1 MGNRPALLISHRVN
15 QERVSVLF
23 SRLRVALIS
32 SLVLATIVASVLGFD
47 RPVIAIWYG
56 IHVVIALVR
65 EVLARRFSK
74 RPAENDDLGLWI
86 NAYVLGAFT
95 AGTAW
100 AAVLPL
106 ALDSASLNSATV
118 FTCMVLAGIVAG
130 ALPSMSASVG
140 AYVAFTAPILTAVST
155 WSLFTASPALPSL
168 ALVSTLY
175 LVVMVL
181 AARQF
186 NHLLIHSL
194 GLALDKL
201 DLLEQ
206 VESEHKSLQDVQS
219 VILREHELAAHV
231 MDSLIKS
238 QVCEDCGI
246 RRHNQPLHDFEG
258 DIFLFGFA
266 HNGAARLLLGDAT
279 GHGLSAALAAIP
291 VAQTF
296 SAVNRKD
303 LTADVLVTEL
313 NRNLH
318 RMLPSS
324 MFVAAALVELR
335 SNGNGGCEVQVWN
348 GGLDDLLVRRTGGT
362 IQRVPARNLALGILE
377 QEAFRAEFETLDLG
391 PDDQLYAYS
400 DGITEAEDKAGRLFT
415 RDRLE
420 KVLSSA
426 TGAERIS
433 AVMDAVTE
441 FCGSTPPQDDLTILE
456 IHSGSLANSLDQRAN
471 SQREDTLLAA
481 G

>member
-1 MGNRPALLISHRVN
+1 MRKRPAQQISHRVN
-15 QERVSVLF
+15 QERVKFLF

-32 SLVLATIVASVLGFD
+32 SLVLATIVASVLGVD
-47 RPVIAIWYG
+47 RPGIALWYG
-56 IHVVIALVR
+56 IQVVIALMR
-65 EVLARRFSK
+65 LALARQFTK
-74 RPAENDDLGLWI
+74 RPPEKDDLGLWTKG
-86 NAYVLGAFT
+86 YLFGAFT
-95 AGTAW
+95 AGIAW

-106 ALDSASLNSATV
+106 ALDSTSLNSATV
-118 FTCMVLAGIVAG
+118 FTCMVLAGVVAG

-140 AYVAFTAPILTAVST
+140 AYMAFTVPILAAVLT
-155 WSLFTASPALPSL
+155 WSLFVATPALPSL
-168 ALVSTLY
+168 ALLGILY

-181 AARQF
+181 AVRQF
-186 NHLLIHSL
+186 NHLLIHGL
-194 GLALDKL
+194 KLALDKI

-206 VESEHKSLQDVQS
+206 VESDHKSLQNVQN

-238 QVCEDCGI
+238 HVCEDCGI

-266 HNGAARLLLGDAT
+266 NNGAARLLLGDAT

-296 SAVNRKD
+296 SAVNRKG
-303 LTADVLVTEL
+303 LAANTLITEL

-324 MFVAAALVELR
+324 MFVAAALLELR
-335 SNGNGGCEVQVWN
+335 SNGNGGCQVQVWN
-348 GGLDDLLVRRTGGT
+348 GGLDDLLVRRADGA
-362 IQRVPARNLALGILE
+362 IRRLPARNLALGILDND
-377 QEAFRAEFETLDLG
+377 AFSAEFESVELG

-400 DGITEAEDKAGRLFT
+400 DGITEAEDTVGRLFT

-420 KVLSSA
+420 QVLSSR

-433 AVMDAVTE
+433 AVMDAVTG
-441 FCGSTPPQDDLTILE
+441 FCGSAPLRDDLTILE
-456 IHSGSLANSLDQRAN
+456 IHSGILANSLDQR
-471 SQREDTLLAA
+471 SSERRVDTLLAA
-481 G
+481 S